1 MPNVQTT
8 FKYGPVFSMVTFST
22 ISRGRQFTTVLTK
35 GWSFLQAFLSSL
47 SLPTAIPDM
56 I

>member
-1 MPNVQTT
+1 MCPMFRQL
-8 FKYGPVFSMVTFST
+8 KYGTIFSLRTFFT
-22 ISRGRQFTTVLTK
+22 ISRGRQLIVLTK

-56 I
+56 F

>member
-1 MPNVQTT
+1 MFRQL
-8 FKYGPVFSMVTFST
+8 KYGPVFSMVT
-22 ISRGRQFTTVLTK
+22 ISRARQFTTVLTK